1 MIEFVNVYL
10 FWIMIIPFVIFAFL
24 VFTTKERLE
33 RLFSEDVLSRIM
45 VSDSMPLKFRHLG
58 MLVSVFLMIVA
69 LARPVVNE
77 GDKKVDIQGL
87 SILCALDISGSMRS
101 EDVYPNRLEFAKKKL
116 NELLDELPTDVV
128 GIEAFAY
135 SPFVLAPF
143 SSDKE
148 SLKMMLEGIDDRYI
162 SFGSTDFEALAETSA
177 NILEDKKPKILVV
190 FSDGGDKEA
199 LRGFEDILKENGID
213 LYVVLVGSAKGSP
226 VLDENHKP
234 LKLKDGTI
242 AITQRND
249 ELGKIAQSMNGAYV
263 VASNGKEDMKELAR
277 TIHAKYKSQV
287 QGKVDI
293 KQRVELFY
301 YPLALALL
309 ILLIS
314 LSSTP
319 RFGRDR

>member
-10 FWIMIIPFVIFAFL
+10 FWIMIVPFVIFALL
-24 VFTTKERLE
+24 VTTTKDRLE
-33 RLFSEDVLSRIM
+33 RLFDEDVLARIQ
-45 VSDSMPLKFRHLG
+45 VSDSMPIKFRHIG
-58 MLVSVFLMIVA
+58 MLISIFLMIVA

-116 NELLDELPTDVV
+116 SEFLDDLPSDVV
-128 GIEAFAY
+128 SIEAFAY
-135 SPFVLAPF
+135 TPFVLAPF
-143 SSDKE
+143 TSDKS
-148 SLKMMLEGIDDRYI
+148 SLKMMLKGIDDRYI
-162 SFGSTDFEALAETSA
+162 SFGSTDFEALATQSA
-177 NILEDKKPKILVV
+177 KILEKKKPKILVV

-199 LRGFEDILKENGID
+199 LKGFEDTLKANGID
-213 LYVVLVGSAKGSP
+213 LYVVLVGTTKGSP

-249 ELGKIAQSMNGAYV
+249 ELGKIAQNMNGAYV
-263 VASNGKEDMKELAR
+263 VASNGKEDMKELSKL
-277 TIHAKYKSQV
+277 IHSKYKNQI
-287 QGKVDI
+287 QGEAVI

-319 RFGRDR
+319 RLRREV

>member
-1 MIEFVNVYL
+1 MIEFVHVYL

-24 VFTTKERLE
+24 IMTSKERLE
-33 RLFSEDVLSRIM
+33 RIFSEDVLARIM
-45 VSDSMPLKFRHLG
+45 VSDAMPVKFRHLG
-58 MLVSVFLMIVA
+58 ILVSIFLMIVA
-69 LARPVVNE
+69 LARPVINE

-116 NELLDELPTDVV
+116 SEFLDELPTDVV

-135 SPFVLAPF
+135 TPFMLAPF

-148 SLKMMLEGIDDRYI
+148 SLKMMLQGIDDRYI
-162 SFGSTDFEALAETSA
+162 SFGSTDFEALANTSA
-177 NILEDKKPKILVV
+177 KILEDKKPKILVL
-190 FSDGGDKEA
+190 FSDGGDKDA
-199 LRGFEDILKENGID
+199 LKGFEDILKNNGID
-213 LYVVLVGSAKGSP
+213 LYVVLVGTPKGAP

-249 ELGKIAQSMNGAYV
+249 ELGKIAQEMNGAYV
-263 VASNGKEDMKELAR
+263 VATNGKADMKELAHI
-277 TIHAKYKSQV
+277 IHSKYKKQI

-319 RFGRDR
+319 RFRREI

>member
-24 VFTTKERLE
+24 ILTTKERLE
-33 RLFSEDVLSRIM
+33 RVFAPEVLNRIM
-45 VSDSMPLKFRHLG
+45 VSDAMPVKFRHLG
-58 MLVSVFLMIVA
+58 MLLSIFLMIVA

-87 SILCALDISGSMRS
+87 SVLCALDISGSMRS

-116 NELLDELPTDVV
+116 SELLDEMPTDMVA
-128 GIEAFAY
+128 IEAFAY
-135 SPFVLAPF
+135 TPFVVAPF

-148 SLKMMLEGIDDRYI
+148 SLKMMLQGIDDRYI
-162 SFGSTDFEALAETSA
+162 SFGSTDFEALANTSA
-177 NILEDKKPKILVV
+177 KILEDKKPKILVV
-190 FSDGGDKEA
+190 FSDGGDKDA
-199 LRGFEDILKENGID
+199 LKGFEDILKNNGID
-213 LYVVLVGSAKGSP
+213 LYVVLVGTKTGAP

-249 ELGKIAQSMNGAYV
+249 ELGKIAQEMNGAYV
-263 VASNGKEDMKELAR
+263 IASNGKEDMKKLSEV
-277 TIHAKYKSQV
+277 IHSKYKNQI
-287 QGKVDI
+287 QGEATI

-319 RFGRDR
+319 KIRREK